1 LFIFRNMKIKVALDW
16 TPNAIHAGL
25 YLALL
30 NGWYKEA
37 GLEVELISPETD
49 QFEVAP
55 IEKLF
60 RKNVSFA
67 IAPSETVIR
76 SHQYGYKE
84 LVALAAILQGSP
96 SAFATL
102 KESGIDTQ
110 KKLKGKTYAALEI
123 PFERPLISQITG
135 GEYISLSPQK
145 LDIYKL
151 LFEGKA
157 DFVWL
162 YKNIE
167 AVEAKLKGIEMNLFN
182 LEEADIP
189 YGPCNL
195 LISHREFIADYSFLV
210 QKFFEVTT
218 RAYIEVAEN
227 PEQSAQILYLRGTE
241 IFPDKELIR
250 QTIRASCEY
259 YLTNKRKWGTM
270 SSERW
275 DSYLSWLE
283 KNGQI
288 KKSYFNSSLLYSN
301 QFLNL

>member
-1 LFIFRNMKIKVALDW
+1 MKIKVALDW

-37 GLEVELISPETD
+37 GLEVELISPEHD
-49 QFEVAP
+49 QYEVAP

-67 IAPSETVIR
+67 IAPSETVIK

-84 LVALAAILQGSP
+84 LVALASILQGSP

-102 KESGIDTQ
+102 KKSGIDTQ
-110 KKLKGKTYAALEI
+110 KKLKGKIYAALEI
-123 PFERPLISQITG
+123 PFEKPLISQMTG
-135 GEYISLSPQK
+135 GDYTAVCPQK
-145 LDIYKL
+145 LDIYKM

-162 YKNIE
+162 FKNIE

-182 LEEADIP
+182 MEDANIP

-210 QKFFEVTT
+210 QKFFEVTS

-227 PEQSAQILYLRGTE
+227 PEQSAQILHLRGPE
-241 IFPDKELIR
+241 FFPDKELIK
-250 QTIRASCEY
+250 QTIKASCEY
-259 YLTNKRKWGTM
+259 YLTSKHKWGVM
-270 SSERW
+270 NGERW
-275 DSYLSWLE
+275 DNYLNWLDE
-283 KNGQI
+283 KGEI
-288 KKSYFNSSLLYSN
+288 KKSYFNQTLLYSN
-301 QFLNL
+301 QFSVL